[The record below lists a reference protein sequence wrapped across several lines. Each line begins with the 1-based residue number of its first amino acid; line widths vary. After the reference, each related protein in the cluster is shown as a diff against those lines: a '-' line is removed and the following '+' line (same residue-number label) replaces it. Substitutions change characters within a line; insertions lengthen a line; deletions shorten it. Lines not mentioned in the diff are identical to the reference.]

1 MHKKGL
7 DRFFAG
13 GLKTTEKR
21 VNEMPYVPQD
31 VKERIKREVSIQR
44 LAEARGIKL
53 HRSGKE
59 LIGLCPFHDDR
70 NPSLNIDP
78 AKNVW
83 SCKGACGEGGD
94 VILWVMRAE
103 GISFHHALELLRKDY
118 APSAGPVVK
127 IGTVP
132 KLPPLIDATAEN
144 KKLLETVVGYYHET
158 LKGTPEAQQYL
169 VKRGLQSAEMVEHF
183 RLGYANRTL
192 SYHLPASNRAAG
204 EAQRTRLKE
213 LGILRNQKP
222 GHEHFNGSLVVPVFN
237 LAGEVVEMY
246 GRKITPNLRAGTP
259 DHLYLPGEHRGVWNE
274 EALIASKDIILCEAL
289 IDALTFWVAGYRNV
303 TASYGVNGFTADHR
317 AAFERHGTKR
327 VYIAYDRDEAGDK
340 AAAKLAEHLMQSG
353 IECFRVQFPKGMDA
367 NEHALRTQPAAMA
380 LGVLLTGAAWMGKG
394 PRPAGRAPVPVIVA
408 EPVAAAAPTIEP
420 LPAEAKSTAK
430 EKIIEEQ
437 TPEPVIEEAAQP
449 GEAQA
454 AVVEIAPEPGP
465 ATEPEPQRQPEPAA
479 EPAIEAASEP
489 IPSAVAS
496 DPPAKP
502 AQPQQRAFS
511 LAVNAVPSQEPAAR
525 PMPLSVPAEPQVKI
539 DGGEVAVT
547 IGPREYRVL
556 GLEKCTSRGQMRV
569 NVKVSGHNVRGE
581 FCYHGDTL
589 DMEAFRQ
596 RAAFVKQAAHE
607 LAAKEETIHREV
619 GQLWT
624 VLAELQRERIAKV
637 LAPPD
642 EQSLM
647 TAEEQAAAMELLRDP
662 RLLERVLEDFERCGA
677 VGEETNKKVSYLAAV
692 SRMLAKPLAIVVQS
706 SSSAGKSSL
715 MEAVLDFMPEEHRE
729 SYTAMT
735 GQALFYMG
743 QKNLKHKILAIAE
756 QQGAEA
762 ASYPLKLL
770 QSEGKLNIASTGKDP
785 VSGKHVTHE
794 YTVEGPV
801 MLFLTTTAHEVDEEL
816 MNRCLVLAVNE
827 DREQT
832 QAIHQ
837 KQREAQTL
845 EGLKARTRRNKIVRL
860 HRNAQRLLKPVDVV
874 IECLKERRFPD
885 TMTRTRR
892 DHMKF
897 IALIQAI
904 TLLHQH
910 QREIKTSMEEDET
923 LEYIEATEADVKLAW
938 ELASHVLMRS
948 LDDVQTQTRRLLLLI
963 DKMVTAECERLE
975 IERLDYRFTR
985 ATVRQFTGW
994 GDSQLK
1000 KHLSRLEDLEYLA
1013 LHRGVAGQ
1021 SFVYALNF
1029 EMDENGRPVLPGL
1042 SYGAK
1047 RSRSEEGVS
1056 HFEAGVSPVGHGGVT
1071 GVSGGGHD
1079 AKSPAMTRGEAGFFD
1094 KSAKNAYRGA
1104 EASSIPQTPVVA
1116 VAAQKPNGRTG
1127 GSAWPA

>member
-1 MHKKGL
+1 
-7 DRFFAG
+7 
-13 GLKTTEKR
+13 
-21 VNEMPYVPQD
+21 MPYVPPE
-31 VKERIKREVSIQR
+31 VKERLKREVSIQR

-53 HRSGKE
+53 TRSGKE

-78 AKNVW
+78 VKNVW

-94 VILWVMRAE
+94 VFLWVMRAE
-103 GISFHHALELLRKDY
+103 GVSFHHALELLKRDY

-127 IGTVP
+127 IATVP
-132 KLPPLIDATAEN
+132 KLPPLIDATADD
-144 KKLLETVVGYYHET
+144 KKLLGTVVDYYNRT
-158 LKGTPEAQQYL
+158 LKDSPEAQRYL
-169 VKRGLQSAEMVEHF
+169 VKRGLESSEIIDRF
-183 RLGYANRTL
+183 KLGYANRSL
-192 SYHLPASNRAAG
+192 CLHLPASNRAAG
-204 EAQRTRLKE
+204 DAQRTRLKE

-222 GHEHFNGSLVVPVFN
+222 GHEHFNGSLVIPVFN

-259 DHLYLPGEHRGVWNE
+259 DHTYLPGPHRGVWNE
-274 EALIASKDIILCEAL
+274 EAFLASKEIILCEAL

-317 AAFERHGTKR
+317 AAFERHGTER
-327 VYIAYDRDEAGDK
+327 VYIAYDRDDAGDK
-340 AAAKLAEHLMQSG
+340 AAAKLAEELMGMG
-353 IECFRVQFPKGMDA
+353 IECFRVQFPKGQDA
-367 NEHALRTQPAAMA
+367 NEYARVTQPAAKA

-394 PRPAGRAPVPVIVA
+394 PRPAGRAPVPVVVA
-408 EPVAAAAPTIEP
+408 EPVRAAAPTVEP

-430 EKIIEEQ
+430 EKKIEE
-437 TPEPVIEEAAQP
+437 PM
-449 GEAQA
+449 
-454 AVVEIAPEPGP
+454 
-465 ATEPEPQRQPEPAA
+465 PEPAA
-479 EPAIEAASEP
+479 EPAPTPEP
-489 IPSAVAS
+489 GPE
-496 DPPAKP
+496 PT
-502 AQPQQRAFS
+502 QPQERAFS
-511 LAVNAVPSQEPAAR
+511 LAVNAVPLPAVPVEEPAAR
-525 PMPLSVPAEPQVKI
+525 PMPLSVPTEPQVKTE
-539 DGGEVAVT
+539 GGEVAVS

-556 GLEKCTSRGQMRV
+556 GLDKCTSRGQMRV

-637 LAPPD
+637 LAPP
-642 EQSLM
+642 EETALM
-647 TAEEQAAAMELLRDP
+647 AAEEQAAAMELLRDP
-662 RLLERVLEDFERCGA
+662 RLLERVLEDFEKCGA
-677 VGEETNKKVSYLAAV
+677 VGEEANKKVSYLAAV
-692 SRMLAKPLAIVVQS
+692 SRMLSKPLAIVVQS
-706 SSSAGKSSL
+706 SSSAGKSAL

-845 EGLKARTRRNKIVRL
+845 EGLKARTRRTKIVRL

-904 TLLHQH
+904 ALLHQH
-910 QREIKTSMEEDET
+910 QREITTATDDGET
-923 LEYIEATEADVKLAW
+923 YEYIEATEADVKLAW

-963 DKMVTAECERLE
+963 DKMVTAECERLQ

-1013 LHRGVAGQ
+1013 LHRGLAGQ

-1056 HFEAGVSPVGHGGVT
+1056 HFEAGLSPAGHGGVT

-1079 AKSPAMTRGEAGFFD
+1079 AKSPAMTRVEDGFSV
-1094 KSAKNAYRGA
+1094 KSAKNAYMET
-1104 EASSIPQTPVVA
+1104 EANGFPQTPVVI
-1116 VAAQKPNGRTG
+1116 VPMTKPNGNGNGRTG

>member
-1 MHKKGL
+1 
-7 DRFFAG
+7 
-13 GLKTTEKR
+13 
-21 VNEMPYVPQD
+21 MPYVPPE

-53 HRSGKE
+53 VRSGKE

-103 GISFHHALELLRKDY
+103 GVSFHHALELLKRDHFSL
-118 APSAGPVVK
+118 AAGPIQPIK
-127 IGTVP
+127 TSTVR
-132 KLPPLIDATAEN
+132 KLPPLIDATADD
-144 KKLLETVVGYYHET
+144 KKLLGIVVDYYHRT
-158 LKGTPEAQQYL
+158 LKDSPEAERYL
-169 VKRGLQSAEMVEHF
+169 VKRGLQSGEIIDRF
-183 RLGYANRTL
+183 KLGYANRTL
-192 SYHLPASNRAAG
+192 CLHLPAWNRAAG

-222 GHEHFNGSLVVPVFN
+222 GHEHFNGSLVIPVFN
-237 LAGEVVEMY
+237 LDGEVVEMY
-246 GRKITPNLRAGTP
+246 GRKITPNLRVGTP

-274 EALIASKDIILCEAL
+274 ESLIASKDIILCEAL

-303 TASYGVNGFTADHR
+303 TASYGTNGFTADHR
-317 AAFERHGTKR
+317 AAFERHGTEH

-340 AAAKLAEHLMQSG
+340 AAAKLAEELMGIG
-353 IECFRVQFPKGMDA
+353 IECFRVQFPKGQDA
-367 NEHALRTQPAAMA
+367 NEYARMTQPATKA

-394 PRPAGRAPVPVIVA
+394 PRPAIRVQVPVIVA
-408 EPVAAAAPTIEP
+408 QPPAAAPPT
-420 LPAEAKSTAK
+420 AAKDTAK
-430 EKIIEEQ
+430 EKIIEE
-437 TPEPVIEEAAQP
+437 PMPK
-449 GEAQA
+449 
-454 AVVEIAPEPGP
+454 PEPGP
-465 ATEPEPQRQPEPAA
+465 APVPV
-479 EPAIEAASEP
+479 ASEP
-489 IPSAVAS
+489 P
-496 DPPAKP
+496 
-502 AQPQQRAFS
+502 QQQQRAFS
-511 LAVNAVPSQEPAAR
+511 LAVNAVPLEEPAAR
-525 PMPLSVPAEPQVKI
+525 PMPLAVPTEPQVKVE
-539 DGGEVAVT
+539 DGEVTVS
-547 IGPREYRVL
+547 IGPRVYRVL

-569 NVKVSGHNVRGE
+569 NVKVSGNNVRGE

-607 LAAKEETIHREV
+607 LAAKEDTIHREV

-624 VLAELQRERIAKV
+624 ALAELQRERIAKA
-637 LAPPD
+637 LAPQ
-642 EQSLM
+642 EETSLM
-647 TAEEQAAAMELLRDP
+647 TAEEQTAAMDLLRDP
-662 RLLERVLEDFERCGA
+662 RLLDRVLEDFERCGA

-692 SRMLAKPLAIVVQS
+692 SRLLAKPLAVVVQS

-794 YTVEGPV
+794 YVVEGPV
-801 MLFLTTTAHEVDEEL
+801 MIFLTTTAHDVDEEL
-816 MNRCLVLAVNE
+816 MNRCLVLTVNE

-832 QAIHQ
+832 RAIHR
-837 KQREAQTL
+837 KQRESQTL
-845 EGLKARTRRNKIVRL
+845 EGLRSRMRQNKIIGL
-860 HRNAQRLLKPVDVV
+860 HRNAQRLLRPVQVV
-874 IECLKERRFPD
+874 IEHLKDQGFPD
-885 TMTRTRR
+885 AMTRTRR

-897 IALIQAI
+897 LTLIQAI
-904 TLLHQH
+904 TLLYQH
-910 QREIKTSMEEDET
+910 QREIKTSTEDGET

-938 ELASHVLMRS
+938 ELANHVLMRS
-948 LDDVQTQTRRLLLLI
+948 LDDVPPQTRRLLLLI
-963 DKMVTAECERLE
+963 DRMVTAECERLQ

-985 ATVRQFTGW
+985 ATVRQHTGW

-1013 LHRGVAGQ
+1013 LHRGAPGQ

-1029 EMDENGRPVLPGL
+1029 EMDANGRPVLPGL
-1042 SYGAK
+1042 SYGAN

-1056 HFEAGVSPVGHGGVT
+1056 RFEAGATPSGHGQDT
-1071 GVSGGGHD
+1071 GVSRGGND
-1079 AKSPAMTRGEAGFFD
+1079 AESPVTARAGDAFAANNG
-1094 KSAKNAYRGA
+1094 KHIYKGA
-1104 EASSIPQTPVVA
+1104 ESNGVPQTPVV
-1116 VAAQKPNGRTG
+1116 VVPMHRPNGAAN
-1127 GSAWPA
+1127 SIAAVK

>member
-1 MHKKGL
+1 
-7 DRFFAG
+7 
-13 GLKTTEKR
+13 
-21 VNEMPYVPQD
+21 MPYVPPE
-31 VKERIKREVSIQR
+31 VKERLKREVSIQR

-53 HRSGKE
+53 TRSGKE

-132 KLPPLIDATAEN
+132 KLPPLIDATADD
-144 KKLLETVVGYYHET
+144 KKLLGTVVNYYHRT
-158 LKGTPEAQQYL
+158 LQDSPEAQRYL
-169 VKRGLQSAEMVEHF
+169 AKRGLQSSEIIDRF
-183 RLGYANRTL
+183 KLGYANRTL
-192 SYHLPASNRAAG
+192 SLHLPASNRAAG

-222 GHEHFNGSLVVPVFN
+222 GHEHFNGSLVIPVFN
-237 LAGEVVEMY
+237 LDGEVMEMY

-274 EALIASKDIILCEAL
+274 ESFIASKDIILCEAL

-317 AAFERHGTKR
+317 AAFERHGTER

-340 AAAKLAEHLMQSG
+340 AAAKLAEELMGMG
-353 IECFRVQFPKGMDA
+353 IECFRVQFPKGQDA
-367 NEHALRTQPAAMA
+367 NEYARVTQPAAKA

-408 EPVAAAAPTIEP
+408 EPVAAAAPAIAP
-420 LPAEAKSTAK
+420 LPAETKSTAK
-430 EKIIEEQ
+430 GKKIEEPVPAPSIEPQPAAVKAATKEKIIV
-437 TPEPVIEEAAQP
+437 P
-449 GEAQA
+449 
-454 AVVEIAPEPGP
+454 EIAEPMP
-465 ATEPEPQRQPEPAA
+465 
-479 EPAIEAASEP
+479 
-489 IPSAVAS
+489 
-496 DPPAKP
+496 KP
-502 AQPQQRAFS
+502 APEKQSERAFS
-511 LAVNAVPSQEPAAR
+511 LAVNAVPSEEPPSR
-525 PMPLSVPAEPQVKI
+525 PMPLAVPTEPQVKVE
-539 DGGEVAVT
+539 GGEVAVT
-547 IGPREYRVL
+547 IGPREYRIL
-556 GLEKCTSRGQMRV
+556 GLDKCTSRGQMRV

-607 LAAKEETIHREV
+607 LAAREETIHREV

-637 LAPPD
+637 LAPPE

-647 TAEEQAAAMELLRDP
+647 TAEEQAAALELLRDP
-662 RLLERVLEDFERCGA
+662 RLLDRVLEDFEKCGA
-677 VGEETNKKVSYLAAV
+677 VGEEANKKVSYLAAV
-692 SRMLAKPLAIVVQS
+692 SRMLSKPLAIVVQS
-706 SSSAGKSSL
+706 SSSAGKSAL

-801 MLFLTTTAHEVDEEL
+801 MLFLTTTAHDVDEEL
-816 MNRCLVLAVNE
+816 MNRCLVLTVNE

-832 QAIHQ
+832 RAIHQ

-845 EGLKARTRRNKIVRL
+845 EGLKARMRQNKIVRL
-860 HRNAQRLLKPVDVV
+860 HRNAQRLLRPVQVV
-874 IECLKERRFPD
+874 IEHLKERGFPD
-885 TMTRTRR
+885 AMTRTRR

-897 IALIQAI
+897 LTLIQAI
-904 TLLHQH
+904 TLLYQH
-910 QREIKTSMEEDET
+910 QREIKTSTEDGET

-948 LDDVQTQTRRLLLLI
+948 LDDVPPQTRRLLLLI
-963 DKMVTAECERLE
+963 DKMVTEECERLQ

-985 ATVRQFTGW
+985 ATVRQRTGW
-994 GDSQLK
+994 SDSQLK
-1000 KHLSRLEDLEYLA
+1000 THLHRLEELEYLA
-1013 LHRGVAGQ
+1013 LHRGVSGQ

-1029 EMDENGRPVLPGL
+1029 EMDANGRPVLPGL

-1047 RSRSEEGVS
+1047 AIRMEADRSGSAEGVS
-1056 HFEAGVSPVGHGGVT
+1056 GLEGQRSGASLGQVW
-1071 GVSGGGHD
+1071 GVSGGGLG
-1079 AKSPAMTRGEAGFFD
+1079 KESPAMTREEGAFSGNSGKRID
-1094 KSAKNAYRGA
+1094 KEA
-1104 EASSIPQTPVVA
+1104 EASGAPQTPVVV

>member
-1 MHKKGL
+1 
-7 DRFFAG
+7 
-13 GLKTTEKR
+13 
-21 VNEMPYVPQD
+21 
-31 VKERIKREVSIQR
+31 
-44 LAEARGIKL
+44 
-53 HRSGKE
+53 
-59 LIGLCPFHDDR
+59 
-70 NPSLNIDP
+70 
-78 AKNVW
+78 
-83 SCKGACGEGGD
+83 
-94 VILWVMRAE
+94 
-103 GISFHHALELLRKDY
+103 
-118 APSAGPVVK
+118 
-127 IGTVP
+127 
-132 KLPPLIDATAEN
+132 
-144 KKLLETVVGYYHET
+144 
-158 LKGTPEAQQYL
+158 
-169 VKRGLQSAEMVEHF
+169 
-183 RLGYANRTL
+183 
-192 SYHLPASNRAAG
+192 
-204 EAQRTRLKE
+204 
-213 LGILRNQKP
+213 
-222 GHEHFNGSLVVPVFN
+222 
-237 LAGEVVEMY
+237 
-246 GRKITPNLRAGTP
+246 
-259 DHLYLPGEHRGVWNE
+259 
-274 EALIASKDIILCEAL
+274 
-289 IDALTFWVAGYRNV
+289 
-303 TASYGVNGFTADHR
+303 
-317 AAFERHGTKR
+317 
-327 VYIAYDRDEAGDK
+327 
-340 AAAKLAEHLMQSG
+340 
-353 IECFRVQFPKGMDA
+353 
-367 NEHALRTQPAAMA
+367 
-380 LGVLLTGAAWMGKG
+380 
-394 PRPAGRAPVPVIVA
+394 
-408 EPVAAAAPTIEP
+408 
-420 LPAEAKSTAK
+420 
-430 EKIIEEQ
+430 
-437 TPEPVIEEAAQP
+437 
-449 GEAQA
+449 
-454 AVVEIAPEPGP
+454 
-465 ATEPEPQRQPEPAA
+465 
-479 EPAIEAASEP
+479 
-489 IPSAVAS
+489 
-496 DPPAKP
+496 
-502 AQPQQRAFS
+502 
-511 LAVNAVPSQEPAAR
+511 
-525 PMPLSVPAEPQVKI
+525 MPLSTPTEPQVKTE
-539 DGGEVAVT
+539 GGEVAVT

-556 GLEKCTSRGQMRV
+556 GLDKCTSRGQMRV

-596 RAAFVKQAAHE
+596 RAAFVKQASHE

-637 LAPPD
+637 LAPP
-642 EQSLM
+642 EETALM

-662 RLLERVLEDFERCGA
+662 RLLERVLEDFEKCGA

-715 MEAVLDFMPEEHRE
+715 MEAILDFMPEEHRE

-845 EGLKARTRRNKIVRL
+845 DGLKARRRRDKIVRL
-860 HRNAQRLLKPVDVV
+860 HRNAQRLLRPVDVV

-904 TLLHQH
+904 ALLHQH
-910 QREIKTSMEEDET
+910 QREIKTSIDEDGENF
-923 LEYIEATEADVKLAW
+923 EYIEATEADAKLAW

-948 LDDVQTQTRRLLLLI
+948 LDDVPPQTRRLLLLI

-1029 EMDENGRPVLPGL
+1029 EMGENGRPVLPGL

-1056 HFEAGVSPVGHGGVT
+1056 HFEAGVSPAGHGGVT

-1079 AKSPAMTRGEAGFFD
+1079 AKSPAMTRVEDGFFD
-1094 KSAKNAYRGA
+1094 KSAKNAYMEAKASGA
-1104 EASSIPQTPVVA
+1104 PQTPVVI
-1116 VAAQKPNGRTG
+1116 VPMTKPNGNGNGRTEA
-1127 GSAWPA
+1127 SAWPA

>member
-1 MHKKGL
+1 
-7 DRFFAG
+7 
-13 GLKTTEKR
+13 
-21 VNEMPYVPQD
+21 MPYVPPE
-31 VKERIKREVSIQR
+31 VKERIKREVSVQR

-59 LIGLCPFHDDR
+59 LIGLCPFHDDH

-78 AKNVW
+78 VKNVW
-83 SCKGACGEGGD
+83 NCKGACGEGGD
-94 VILWVMRAE
+94 VFLWVMRAE
-103 GISFHHALELLRKDY
+103 GVSFHHALELLKRDHFSL
-118 APSAGPVVK
+118 AAGPIQPIK
-127 IGTVP
+127 TSTVP
-132 KLPPLIDATAEN
+132 KLPPLIDATADD
-144 KKLLETVVGYYHET
+144 KKLLGTVVNYYHRT
-158 LKGTPEAQQYL
+158 LKDSPEAQRYL
-169 VKRGLQSAEMVEHF
+169 VKRGLESSEIIDRF
-183 RLGYANRTL
+183 KLGYANRTL
-192 SYHLPASNRAAG
+192 CLHLPASNRAAG
-204 EAQRTRLKE
+204 DAQRTRLKE

-222 GHEHFNGSLVVPVFN
+222 GHEHFNGSLVIPVFN
-237 LAGEVVEMY
+237 LDGEVVEMY
-246 GRKITPNLRAGTP
+246 GRKMTPNLRTGTA
-259 DHLYLPGEHRGVWNE
+259 DHTYLPGPHRGVWNE

-317 AAFERHGTKR
+317 AAFERHGTER

-340 AAAKLAEHLMQSG
+340 AAAKLTEQLMEMG
-353 IECFRVQFPKGMDA
+353 IECFRVQFPKGQDA
-367 NEHALRTQPAAMA
+367 NEYARMTQPATKA

-394 PRPAGRAPVPVIVA
+394 PRPAARVQVPVIVA
-408 EPVAAAAPTIEP
+408 EPPAVAA
-420 LPAEAKSTAK
+420 PAEAKDTAK
-430 EKIIEEQ
+430 EKRIEEPV
-437 TPEPVIEEAAQP
+437 PEPAPIIAP
-449 GEAQA
+449 
-454 AVVEIAPEPGP
+454 EIPEPGP
-465 ATEPEPQRQPEPAA
+465 AP
-479 EPAIEAASEP
+479 
-489 IPSAVAS
+489 VA
-496 DPPAKP
+496 PPA
-502 AQPQQRAFS
+502 QQRAFS
-511 LAVNAVPSQEPAAR
+511 LAVNAVPCEEPAAR
-525 PMPLSVPAEPQVKI
+525 PMPLSVPAEPQVKVE
-539 DGGEVAVT
+539 GEEVT
-547 IGPREYRVL
+547 VTLATREYRVL

-569 NVKVSGHNVRGE
+569 NVKVSGRNVRGE

-596 RAAFVKQAAHE
+596 RAAFVKQAAYE

-624 VLAELQRERIAKV
+624 ALAELQRERIAKI
-637 LAPPD
+637 LAPP
-642 EQSLM
+642 EETSIM
-647 TAEEQAAAMELLRDP
+647 TAEEQTAALGLLRDP
-662 RLLERVLEDFERCGA
+662 RLLDRVLEDFERCGA

-692 SRMLAKPLAIVVQS
+692 SRLLPKPLAIVVQS

-801 MLFLTTTAHEVDEEL
+801 MLFLTTTAHDVDEEL
-816 MNRCLVLAVNE
+816 MNRCLVLTVNE

-832 QAIHQ
+832 QAIHR

-845 EGLKARTRRNKIVRL
+845 EGLKCRMRRNKIVGL
-860 HRNAQRLLKPVDVV
+860 HRNAQRLLRPVQVV
-874 IECLKERRFPD
+874 IERLLERGFPD
-885 TMTRTRR
+885 AMTRTRR

-897 IALIQAI
+897 LTLIQAI
-904 TLLHQH
+904 TLLYQH
-910 QREIKTSMEEDET
+910 QREIKTSMEDGEP

-948 LDDVQTQTRRLLLLI
+948 LDDVQPQTRRLLLLI
-963 DKMVTAECERLE
+963 DKMVTGECQRLE

-994 GDSQLK
+994 SDSQLK
-1000 KHLSRLEDLEYLA
+1000 THLHRLEELEYLA
-1013 LHRGVAGQ
+1013 LHRGVSGQ

-1029 EMDENGRPVLPGL
+1029 EMDESGRPVLPGL

-1047 RSRSEEGVS
+1047 RPRSEEPG
-1056 HFEAGVSPVGHGGVT
+1056 SPRTGLGPWGGDDRSGLQD
-1071 GVSGGGHD
+1071 GVSGLEAQRSGSSLGQVWGASGGGLSEE
-1079 AKSPAMTRGEAGFFD
+1079 SPATTRAEGGFSGNNGKHIYKEAEVSG
-1094 KSAKNAYRGA
+1094 
-1104 EASSIPQTPVVA
+1104 IPQNPVV
-1116 VAAQKPNGRTG
+1116 VVPKPNGNGLARHMG
-1127 GSAWPA
+1127 VE

>member
-1 MHKKGL
+1 
-7 DRFFAG
+7 
-13 GLKTTEKR
+13 
-21 VNEMPYVPQD
+21 MPYVPPE
-31 VKERIKREVSIQR
+31 VKERLKREVSIQR

-53 HRSGKE
+53 TRSGKE

-78 AKNVW
+78 VKNVW

-94 VILWVMRAE
+94 VFLWVMRAE
-103 GISFHHALELLRKDY
+103 GVSFHHALELLKRDY

-127 IGTVP
+127 IATVP
-132 KLPPLIDATAEN
+132 KLPPLIDATADD
-144 KKLLETVVGYYHET
+144 KKLLGTVVDYYNRT
-158 LKGTPEAQQYL
+158 LKDSPEAQRYL
-169 VKRGLQSAEMVEHF
+169 VKRGLESSEIIDRF
-183 RLGYANRTL
+183 KLGYANRSL
-192 SYHLPASNRAAG
+192 CLHLPASNRAAG

-259 DHLYLPGEHRGVWNE
+259 DHTYLPGPHRGVWNE
-274 EALIASKDIILCEAL
+274 EAFIASKEIILCEAL

-317 AAFERHGTKR
+317 AAFERHGTER
-327 VYIAYDRDEAGDK
+327 VYIAYDRDDAGDK
-340 AAAKLAEHLMQSG
+340 AAAKLAEELMGMG
-353 IECFRVQFPKGMDA
+353 IECFRVQFPKGQDA
-367 NEHALRTQPAAMA
+367 NEYARVTQPAAKA

-394 PRPAGRAPVPVIVA
+394 PRPAGRAPVPVVVA
-408 EPVAAAAPTIEP
+408 EPAAAAAPTVEP

-430 EKIIEEQ
+430 EKKIEEPMPEP
-437 TPEPVIEEAAQP
+437 TPEPTPTP
-449 GEAQA
+449 GA
-454 AVVEIAPEPGP
+454 AVAQVASEPGP
-465 ATEPEPQRQPEPAA
+465 EPEKPQE
-479 EPAIEAASEP
+479 
-489 IPSAVAS
+489 
-496 DPPAKP
+496 
-502 AQPQQRAFS
+502 RAFS
-511 LAVNAVPSQEPAAR
+511 LAVNAVPLPAVPIEEPAAR
-525 PMPLSVPAEPQVKI
+525 PMPLSVPTEPQVKTE
-539 DGGEVAVT
+539 GGEVAVT

-556 GLEKCTSRGQMRV
+556 GLDKCTSRGQMRV

-637 LAPPD
+637 LAPP
-642 EQSLM
+642 EETALM

-662 RLLERVLEDFERCGA
+662 RLLERVLEDFEKCGA

-845 EGLKARTRRNKIVRL
+845 DGLKARRRRDKIVRL
-860 HRNAQRLLKPVDVV
+860 HRNAQRLLRPVDVV

-904 TLLHQH
+904 ALLNQH
-910 QREIKTSMEEDET
+910 QREIKTSIDEDGET
-923 LEYIEATEADVKLAW
+923 FEYIEATEADAKLAW

-948 LDDVQTQTRRLLLLI
+948 LDDVPPQTRRLLLLI
-963 DKMVTAECERLE
+963 DKMVTAECERLQ

-1047 RSRSEEGVS
+1047 SVRVEADRSRLEEGVS
-1056 HFEAGVSPVGHGGVT
+1056 HFEAGVSPAGHGGVT

-1079 AKSPAMTRGEAGFFD
+1079 AKSPAMTRVEDGFSV
-1094 KSAKNAYRGA
+1094 KSAKNAYMGA
-1104 EASSIPQTPVVA
+1104 EASSAPQTPVV
-1116 VAAQKPNGRTG
+1116 VVPVPRPNGRTG

>member
-1 MHKKGL
+1 
-7 DRFFAG
+7 
-13 GLKTTEKR
+13 
-21 VNEMPYVPQD
+21 MPYVPPE
-31 VKERIKREVSIQR
+31 VKERIKWEVSIQR

-53 HRSGKE
+53 VRSGKE

-83 SCKGACGEGGD
+83 HCKGACGEGGD
-94 VILWVMRAE
+94 VILWVMRTQ
-103 GISFHHALELLRKDY
+103 GVSFHHALELLRRDHLRLEE
-118 APSAGPVVK
+118 GPIQPVK
-127 IGTVP
+127 KSTVP
-132 KLPPLIDATAEN
+132 KLPPLIDATADD
-144 KKLLETVVGYYHET
+144 KKLLGIVVDYYHRT
-158 LKGTPEAQQYL
+158 LQDSPEAERYL
-169 VKRGLQSAEMVEHF
+169 VKRGLQSGEIIDRF
-183 RLGYANRTL
+183 KLGYANRTL
-192 SYHLPASNRAAG
+192 CLHLPAWNRAAG

-222 GHEHFNGSLVVPVFN
+222 GHEHFNGSLVIPVFN
-237 LAGEVVEMY
+237 LDGEVVEMY

-259 DHLYLPGEHRGVWNE
+259 DHTYLPGPHRGVWNE

-303 TASYGVNGFTADHR
+303 TASYGVNGFTEDHR
-317 AAFERHGTKR
+317 AAFERHGTER

-340 AAAKLAEHLMQSG
+340 AAAKLAEELIEMG
-353 IECFRVQFPKGMDA
+353 IECFRVQFPKSQDA
-367 NEHALRTQPAAMA
+367 NEYARMTQPATKA
-380 LGVLLTGAAWMGKG
+380 LGVLLTGAAWMGEG
-394 PRPAGRAPVPVIVA
+394 PRPAVRVPVIVA
-408 EPVAAAAPTIEP
+408 EPPVAAAPV
-420 LPAEAKSTAK
+420 EAKDTAK
-430 EKIIEEQ
+430 EKIIEE
-437 TPEPVIEEAAQP
+437 TMPE
-449 GEAQA
+449 
-454 AVVEIAPEPGP
+454 PEPGP
-465 ATEPEPQRQPEPAA
+465 APVPV
-479 EPAIEAASEP
+479 ASEP
-489 IPSAVAS
+489 PQ
-496 DPPAKP
+496 
-502 AQPQQRAFS
+502 QPQRAFS
-511 LAVNAVPSQEPAAR
+511 LAVNAVPLDEPAVR
-525 PMPLSVPAEPQVKI
+525 PMPMAVPTEPQVKVE
-539 DGGEVAVT
+539 DGEVTVT
-547 IGPREYRVL
+547 IGPRMYRVL

-569 NVKVSGHNVRGE
+569 NVKVSGNNVRGE

-607 LAAKEETIHREV
+607 LAAKEDTIHREV

-624 VLAELQRERIAKV
+624 ALAELQRERIARA
-637 LAPPD
+637 LAPQ
-642 EQSLM
+642 EETALM
-647 TAEEQAAAMELLRDP
+647 TAEEQAAAMDLLRDP
-662 RLLERVLEDFERCGA
+662 RLLDRVLEDFERCGA

-692 SRMLAKPLAIVVQS
+692 SRLLAKPLAVVVQS

-794 YTVEGPV
+794 YVVEGPV
-801 MLFLTTTAHEVDEEL
+801 MIFLTTTAHDVDEEL
-816 MNRCLVLAVNE
+816 MNRCLVLTVNE

-832 QAIHQ
+832 RAIHR
-837 KQREAQTL
+837 KQRELQTL
-845 EGLKARTRRNKIVRL
+845 EGLRARMRQNKIIGL
-860 HRNAQRLLKPVDVV
+860 HRNAQRLLKPISVV
-874 IECLKERRFPD
+874 IEHLKDQGFPD
-885 TMTRTRR
+885 AMTRTRR

-897 IALIQAI
+897 LTLIQAI
-904 TLLHQH
+904 TLLYQH
-910 QREIKTSMEEDET
+910 QREIRTSTEDGET

-938 ELASHVLMRS
+938 ELANHVLMRS
-948 LDDVQTQTRRLLLLI
+948 LDDVPPQTRRLLLLI
-963 DKMVTAECERLE
+963 DRMVTSECERLQ

-985 ATVRQFTGW
+985 ATVRQHTGW

-1013 LHRGVAGQ
+1013 LHRGAPGQ

-1029 EMDENGRPVLPGL
+1029 EMDASGRPVLPGL
-1042 SYGAK
+1042 SYGAN

-1056 HFEAGVSPVGHGGVT
+1056 RFEAGVTPSGHGQDT
-1071 GVSGGGHD
+1071 GVSRGGHD
-1079 AKSPAMTRGEAGFFD
+1079 VESPAMTGAEADFTGNNR
-1094 KSAKNAYRGA
+1094 KRIYRGA
-1104 EASSIPQTPVVA
+1104 EGNSAPQTPVV
-1116 VAAQKPNGRTG
+1116 VVPMHRPNGAAH
-1127 GSAWPA
+1127 SIVAVK

>member
-1 MHKKGL
+1 
-7 DRFFAG
+7 
-13 GLKTTEKR
+13 
-21 VNEMPYVPQD
+21 MPYVPPE
-31 VKERIKREVSIQR
+31 VKERLKREVSIQR

-53 HRSGKE
+53 TRSGKE

-78 AKNVW
+78 VKNVW

-94 VILWVMRAE
+94 VFLWVMRAE
-103 GISFHHALELLRKDY
+103 GVSFHHALELLKRDY

-127 IGTVP
+127 IATVP
-132 KLPPLIDATAEN
+132 KLPPLIDATADD
-144 KKLLETVVGYYHET
+144 KKLLGTVVDYYNRT
-158 LKGTPEAQQYL
+158 LKDSPEAQRYL
-169 VKRGLQSAEMVEHF
+169 VKRGLESSEIIDRF
-183 RLGYANRTL
+183 RLGYANRSL
-192 SYHLPASNRAAG
+192 CLHLPASNRAAG

-222 GHEHFNGSLVVPVFN
+222 GHEHFNGSLVIPVFN
-237 LAGEVVEMY
+237 LDGEVMEMY

-259 DHLYLPGEHRGVWNE
+259 DHTYLPGPHRGVWNE
-274 EALIASKDIILCEAL
+274 EAFLASKEIILCEAL
-289 IDALTFWVAGYRNV
+289 IDALTFWVAGYRSV

-317 AAFERHGTKR
+317 AAFERHGTER

-340 AAAKLAEHLMQSG
+340 AAAKLAEQLMEMG
-353 IECFRVQFPKGMDA
+353 IECFRVQFPKGQDA
-367 NEHALRTQPAAMA
+367 NEYARVTQPAAKA

-394 PRPAGRAPVPVIVA
+394 PRPAGRAPVPVIEA
-408 EPVAAAAPTIEP
+408 EPVRAAAPTVEP

-430 EKIIEEQ
+430 EKKIEEPM
-437 TPEPVIEEAAQP
+437 PEPTA
-449 GEAQA
+449 
-454 AVVEIAPEPGP
+454 EPGP
-465 ATEPEPQRQPEPAA
+465 APA
-479 EPAIEAASEP
+479 PVASEP
-489 IPSAVAS
+489 GAEPE
-496 DPPAKP
+496 KP
-502 AQPQQRAFS
+502 QERAFS
-511 LAVNAVPSQEPAAR
+511 LAVNAVPLPAVPVEEPAAR
-525 PMPLSVPAEPQVKI
+525 PMPLSVPTEPQVKTE
-539 DGGEVAVT
+539 GGEVVVT

-556 GLEKCTSRGQMRV
+556 GLDKCTSRGQMRV

-637 LAPPD
+637 LAPP
-642 EQSLM
+642 EETALM
-647 TAEEQAAAMELLRDP
+647 TAEEQAAAMELLCSP
-662 RLLERVLEDFERCGA
+662 RLLEQVLEDFEKCGA

-801 MLFLTTTAHEVDEEL
+801 MLFLTTTAPDVDEEL

-845 EGLKARTRRNKIVRL
+845 DGLKARRRRDKIVRL
-860 HRNAQRLLKPVDVV
+860 HRNAQRLLRPVDVV

-904 TLLHQH
+904 ALLHQH
-910 QREIKTSMEEDET
+910 QREIKTSIDEDGET
-923 LEYIEATEADVKLAW
+923 FEYIEATESDAKLAW

-948 LDDVQTQTRRLLLLI
+948 LDDVQTQTRRLLLLL
-963 DKMVTAECERLE
+963 DKMVTAECERLQ

-994 GDSQLK
+994 SDSQLK
-1000 KHLSRLEDLEYLA
+1000 THLHRLEELEYLA
-1013 LHRGVAGQ
+1013 LHRGLSGQ

-1029 EMDENGRPVLPGL
+1029 EMDANGRPVLPGL

-1047 RSRSEEGVS
+1047 AIRMEADRSGSAEGVS
-1056 HFEAGVSPVGHGGVT
+1056 GLEGQRSGASLGQVW
-1071 GVSGGGHD
+1071 GVSGGGLG
-1079 AKSPAMTRGEAGFFD
+1079 KESPAMTREEGAFSGNSGKRID
-1094 KSAKNAYRGA
+1094 KEA
-1104 EASSIPQTPVVA
+1104 EASGAPQTPVVV

>member
-1 MHKKGL
+1 
-7 DRFFAG
+7 
-13 GLKTTEKR
+13 
-21 VNEMPYVPQD
+21 MPYVPPE

-53 HRSGKE
+53 TRSGKE

-103 GISFHHALELLRKDY
+103 GVSFHHALELLRRDHFSL
-118 APSAGPVVK
+118 AAGPIQPVK
-127 IGTVP
+127 QSTVR
-132 KLPPLIDATAEN
+132 KLPAPVTAEAGDRE
-144 KKLLETVVGYYHET
+144 LLLKIVGFYQDAFNQS
-158 LKGTPEAQQYL
+158 PEAKRYL
-169 VKRGLQSAEMVEHF
+169 GSRGLHSSEMVERF
-183 RLGYANRTL
+183 RLGFANRTL
-192 SYHLPASNRAAG
+192 GLCLPPKNRVAGAAV
-204 EAQRTRLKE
+204 RTRLEE
-213 LGILRNQKP
+213 LGIYRKS
-222 GHEHFNGSLVVPVFN
+222 GHEQFNGSLVIPVITP
-237 LAGEVVEMY
+237 AGDVVEMY
-246 GRKITPNLRAGTP
+246 GRKITSSLREGTP
-259 DHLYLPGEHRGVWNE
+259 LHLYLPGDHRGVWNE

-289 IDALTFWVAGYRNV
+289 IDALTFWCAGYRNV
-303 TASYGVNGFTADHR
+303 TASYGVNGFTQDHR
-317 AAFERHGTKR
+317 AAFERHGIKR

-340 AAAKLAEHLMQSG
+340 AAAKLAGELIETG
-353 IECFRVQFPKGMDA
+353 IECFRVEFPKGMDA
-367 NEHALRTQPAAMA
+367 NAYALKVTPAAKS
-380 LGVLLTGAAWMGKG
+380 LGVLLHRAAWLGKG
-394 PRPAGRAPVPVIVA
+394 QPPAHRVAVPVIEA
-408 EPVAAAAPTIEP
+408 ERPAAAVAAVES
-420 LPAEAKSTAK
+420 LPAEARSTAK
-430 EKIIEEQ
+430 EEIIEEPMPEP
-437 TPEPVIEEAAQP
+437 TPEPEE
-449 GEAQA
+449 
-454 AVVEIAPEPGP
+454 
-465 ATEPEPQRQPEPAA
+465 
-479 EPAIEAASEP
+479 
-489 IPSAVAS
+489 
-496 DPPAKP
+496 
-502 AQPQQRAFS
+502 QQERVFS
-511 LAVNAVPSQEPAAR
+511 LAVEAVPLEEPAAR
-525 PMPLSVPAEPQVKI
+525 PMPLAVPSGLKVEI
-539 DGGEVAVT
+539 DGDEVRATATSGRV
-547 IGPREYRVL
+547 YRVL
-556 GLEKCTSRGQMRV
+556 GLEKCTSRVQMRV
-569 NVKVSGHNVRGE
+569 NVKVTGQNVRGE
-581 FCYHGDTL
+581 FCYHGDTF
-589 DMEAFRQ
+589 DMESARL
-596 RAAFVKQAAHE
+596 RAVFVKQAAHE
-607 LAAKEETIHREV
+607 LAAKEEAVHREV

-624 VLAELQRERIAKV
+624 DLAELQRERIAKM
-637 LAPPD
+637 LAPP
-642 EQSLM
+642 EETSTM
-647 TAEEQAAAMELLRDP
+647 TAEEQAAALELLRDP
-662 RLLERVLEDFERCGA
+662 RLLERVLEDFEKCGA

-715 MEAVLDFMPEEHRE
+715 MEAVLDFIPEEHRE

-794 YTVEGPV
+794 YAVEGPV

-860 HRNAQRLLKPVDVV
+860 HRNAQRLLRPVDVV

-904 TLLHQH
+904 TLLYQH
-910 QREIKTSMEEDET
+910 QREIKTSMEEDEK

-963 DKMVTAECERLE
+963 DKMVASECERLQ

-1029 EMDENGRPVLPGL
+1029 EMDSNGSPVLPGL

-1056 HFEAGVSPVGHGGVT
+1056 HFEAGVSLAGHGGVM

-1079 AKSPAMTRGEAGFFD
+1079 AKSPAMARAEASFSG

-1104 EASSIPQTPVVA
+1104 ETNDTPQAPVV
-1116 VAAQKPNGRTG
+1116 VVPMSRPNGNGRTE

>member
-1 MHKKGL
+1 
-7 DRFFAG
+7 
-13 GLKTTEKR
+13 
-21 VNEMPYVPQD
+21 MPYVPPE
-31 VKERIKREVSIQR
+31 VKERLKREVSIQR

-53 HRSGKE
+53 TRSGKE

-132 KLPPLIDATAEN
+132 KLPPLIDATADD
-144 KKLLETVVGYYHET
+144 KKLLGTVVNYYHRT
-158 LKGTPEAQQYL
+158 LQDSPEAQRYL
-169 VKRGLQSAEMVEHF
+169 AKRGLQSSEIIDRF
-183 RLGYANRTL
+183 KLGYANRTL
-192 SYHLPASNRAAG
+192 CLHLPASNRAAG

-222 GHEHFNGSLVVPVFN
+222 GHEHFNGSLVIPVFN
-237 LAGEVVEMY
+237 LDGEVMEMY
-246 GRKITPNLRAGTP
+246 GRKITPNLREGTP
-259 DHLYLPGEHRGVWNE
+259 LHLYLKGEHRGVWNE
-274 EALIASKDIILCEAL
+274 EALIASKEIILCEAL
-289 IDALTFWVAGYRNV
+289 IDALTFWCAGYRNV

-317 AAFERHGTKR
+317 AAFERHGTER

-340 AAAKLAEHLMQSG
+340 AAAKLAEELMGMG
-353 IECFRVQFPKGMDA
+353 IECFRVQFPKGQDA
-367 NEHALRTQPAAMA
+367 NEYARVTQPAAKA

-408 EPVAAAAPTIEP
+408 EPVAAAAPAIAP
-420 LPAEAKSTAK
+420 LPAETKSTAK
-430 EKIIEEQ
+430 GKKIEEPVPAPSIEPQPAAVKAATKEKIIV
-437 TPEPVIEEAAQP
+437 P
-449 GEAQA
+449 
-454 AVVEIAPEPGP
+454 EIAEPMP
-465 ATEPEPQRQPEPAA
+465 
-479 EPAIEAASEP
+479 
-489 IPSAVAS
+489 
-496 DPPAKP
+496 KP
-502 AQPQQRAFS
+502 APEKQSERAFS

-607 LAAKEETIHREV
+607 LAAREETIHREV

-637 LAPPD
+637 LAPPE

-647 TAEEQAAAMELLRDP
+647 TAEEQAAALELLRDP
-662 RLLERVLEDFERCGA
+662 RLLDRVLEDFEKCGA
-677 VGEETNKKVSYLAAV
+677 VGEEANKKVSYLAAV
-692 SRMLAKPLAIVVQS
+692 SRMLSKPLAIVVQS
-706 SSSAGKSSL
+706 SSSAGKSAL

-801 MLFLTTTAHEVDEEL
+801 MLFLTTTAHDVDEEL
-816 MNRCLVLAVNE
+816 MNRCLVLTVNE

-832 QAIHQ
+832 RAIHQ

-845 EGLKARTRRNKIVRL
+845 EGLKARMRQNKIVRL
-860 HRNAQRLLKPVDVV
+860 HRNAQRLLRPVQVV
-874 IECLKERRFPD
+874 IEHLKERGFPD
-885 TMTRTRR
+885 AMTRTRR

-897 IALIQAI
+897 LTLIQAI
-904 TLLHQH
+904 TLLYQH
-910 QREIKTSMEEDET
+910 QREIKTSTEDGET

-948 LDDVQTQTRRLLLLI
+948 LDDVPPQTRRLLLLI
-963 DKMVTAECERLE
+963 DKMVTEECERLQ

-985 ATVRQFTGW
+985 ATVRQRTGW
-994 GDSQLK
+994 SDSQLK
-1000 KHLSRLEDLEYLA
+1000 THLHRLEELEYLA
-1013 LHRGVAGQ
+1013 LHRGVSGQ

-1029 EMDENGRPVLPGL
+1029 EMDANGRPVLPGL

-1047 RSRSEEGVS
+1047 AIRMEADRSGSAEGVS
-1056 HFEAGVSPVGHGGVT
+1056 GLEGQRSGASLGQVW
-1071 GVSGGGHD
+1071 GVSGGGLG
-1079 AKSPAMTRGEAGFFD
+1079 KESPAMTREEGAFSGNSGKRID
-1094 KSAKNAYRGA
+1094 KEA
-1104 EASSIPQTPVVA
+1104 EASGAPQTPVVV

>member
-1 MHKKGL
+1 
-7 DRFFAG
+7 
-13 GLKTTEKR
+13 
-21 VNEMPYVPQD
+21 MPYVPQD

-59 LIGLCPFHDDR
+59 LIGLCPFHDDH

-83 SCKGACGEGGD
+83 SCKGACGDGGD

-103 GISFHHALELLRKDY
+103 GVSFHHALELLKRDHFPL
-118 APSAGPVVK
+118 AVGPIQPVK
-127 IGTVP
+127 QSTVP
-132 KLPPLIDATAEN
+132 KLPPLIDATADD
-144 KKLLETVVGYYHET
+144 KKLLRTVVDYYHRT
-158 LKGTPEAQQYL
+158 LKDAPEAQQYL
-169 VKRGLQSAEMVEHF
+169 IKRGLQSGEIIDRF
-183 RLGYANRTL
+183 KLGYANRTL
-192 SYHLPASNRAAG
+192 CLHLPASNRVDG
-204 EAQRTRLKE
+204 DAQRTRLKE

-222 GHEHFNGSLVVPVFN
+222 GHEHFNGSLVIPVITP
-237 LAGEVVEMY
+237 AGDVVEMY
-246 GRKITPNLRAGTP
+246 GRKITAKLREGTP
-259 DHLYLPGEHRGVWNE
+259 LHLYLKGEHRGVWNE
-274 EALIASKDIILCEAL
+274 EALIASKEIILCEAL
-289 IDALTFWVAGYRNV
+289 IDALTFWCAGYRNV

-317 AAFERHGTKR
+317 AAFERHGIKR
-327 VYIAYDRDEAGDK
+327 VYIAYDNDEAGNK
-340 AAAKLAEHLMQSG
+340 AAAKLAGELIETG
-353 IECFRVQFPKGMDA
+353 IECFRVQFPKGVDA
-367 NEHALRTQPAAMA
+367 NEYALKVTPAAKS
-380 LGVLLTGAAWMGKG
+380 LGVLLHRAAWLGKG
-394 PRPAGRAPVPVIVA
+394 QQPAAGVAVPVIEA
-408 EPVAAAAPTIEP
+408 ESITAPAAAAAPAIEP
-420 LPAEAKSTAK
+420 LPAKIKSTAK
-430 EKIIEEQ
+430 EKKIEE
-437 TPEPVIEEAAQP
+437 PMPM
-449 GEAQA
+449 
-454 AVVEIAPEPGP
+454 
-465 ATEPEPQRQPEPAA
+465 PEPAA
-479 EPAIEAASEP
+479 EPAPEP
-489 IPSAVAS
+489 E
-496 DPPAKP
+496 KP
-502 AQPQQRAFS
+502 QERAFS
-511 LAVNAVPSQEPAAR
+511 LAVNAVPSEEPAAR
-525 PMPLSVPAEPQVKI
+525 PMPLAVPAEPKVEA
-539 DGGEVAVT
+539 DGEEVRVS

-556 GLEKCTSRGQMRV
+556 WLEKSTTRGRMQV
-569 NVKVSGHNVRGE
+569 NVKVSGKNVRGE
-581 FCYHGDTL
+581 YCYHGDSF
-589 DMEAFRQ
+589 DMESFQR
-596 RAAFVKQAAHE
+596 RAAFIKQAAHE
-607 LAAKEETIHREV
+607 LAVKEETMHADV
-619 GQLWT
+619 GKLWA
-624 VLAELQRERIAKV
+624 VLSDLQRERITKT
-637 LAPPD
+637 LAPQEEP
-642 EQSLM
+642 EAI
-647 TAEEQAAAMELLRDP
+647 TAEEQAAALDLLRDP
-662 RLLERVLEDFERCGA
+662 RLLDRVLEDFERCGA

-692 SRMLAKPLAIVVQS
+692 SRLLAKPLAIVVQS
-706 SSSAGKSSL
+706 SSSAGKSAL
-715 MEAVLDFMPEEHRE
+715 MEAVLDFIPEEHRE
-729 SYTAMT
+729 EYTAMT

-785 VSGKHVTHE
+785 VSGKLVTHE
-794 YTVEGPV
+794 YAVEGPV

-845 EGLKARTRRNKIVRL
+845 EGLKARTRRTKIVRL

-897 IALIQAI
+897 ITLIQAI
-904 TLLHQH
+904 TLLYQH
-910 QREIKTSMEEDET
+910 QREIKTSIEEDER

-948 LDDVQTQTRRLLLLI
+948 LDDVQTQTRRLLLII

-1013 LHRGVAGQ
+1013 LHRGIAGQ

-1056 HFEAGVSPVGHGGVT
+1056 HFEAVVSPAGHGAVMGVSR
-1071 GVSGGGHD
+1071 GGHD
-1079 AKSPAMTRGEAGFFD
+1079 AKSPAMTRVEDGLSD
-1094 KSAKNAYRGA
+1094 KSAKNAYREA
-1104 EASSIPQTPVVA
+1104 EASGAPQTPIVV
-1116 VAAQKPNGRTG
+1116 VPVSKSNGNGNGNGRME

>member
-1 MHKKGL
+1 MHKKEL

-692 SRMLAKPLAIVVQS
+692 SRMLAKPLAVQS